1 MFLKQLQ
8 LRNWR
13 SYRQVSFST
22 PLPDRAGRRNVI
34 LIGAQN
40 GVGKTSFLMA
50 LYLGMFGR
58 EAMPHIEGFR
68 SKGGSED
75 KTISYQR
82 LIESILHRP
91 AREQDEPHCSV
102 GLTFE
107 VDDTVIAITRRWQ
120 FRRGGKVRDLDTAD
134 GEEVLIETGGRKKL
148 YTSWQEANKRI
159 EELLFPCN
167 VMPCLFFDGEQ
178 AQARVEAAGG
188 RALFDAVKALY
199 GTGLL
204 DQLSDSLKHFIHNER
219 SKLQKDV
226 GSVRVDELEEKRQQL
241 DTHRDQ
247 LKEVQGKLAEQ
258 RKLRTASEEKREQLE
273 NNLYGMVGDKAADIE
288 EYSATVAAL
297 QTEEAKLQQE
307 LIGGVSKLAL
317 PLALSKHSRPLITT
331 LEQERVR
338 SRWLLLKD
346 EAAGKASAIVE
357 NVLPSNGEAKVSP
370 PLMPVQAIQLR
381 DSLEKALEA
390 LWSPPPEDC
399 AREFRFP
406 FLAESDRASVIASV
420 QKVSYSAAGGLA
432 ETALEL
438 HGVTTRLEDT
448 KQKFERTRDI
458 QPQLQKL
465 KSDLQAVLDEHREY
479 SSAVN
484 GYEHQ
489 ERGLQQAIHD
499 LRGAIGQMEAKREA
513 GSPIQEKLD
522 VAQRVRA
529 LVDDAKESL
538 IPLCRDALET
548 RCTQHFVA
556 MISGEYGKF
565 KTRFE
570 PDSEP
575 WLEGPRGQQVL
586 VSSLSG
592 AQKRAFG
599 LAFTLA
605 VAEVAQCEAP
615 IVIDTPV
622 GNMDSAYRTRVLQ
635 YVSEAAPGQVIFLS
649 HDEEID
655 PDYAKA
661 IDARVRKKFLVEF
674 DPVEDG
680 SGVSSVHED
689 RYF

>member
-1 MFLKQLQ
+1 MYLKQLQ

-13 SYRQVSFST
+13 SYRQATFNT
-22 PLPDRAGRRNVI
+22 PTPDRAGRRNVI
-34 LIGAQN
+34 LVGAQN

-58 EAMPHIEGFR
+58 EAMPLIEGFR
-68 SKGGSED
+68 SKAAAEEKS
-75 KTISYQR
+75 ISYQR
-82 LIESILHRP
+82 LIESVLHRP
-91 AREQDEPHCSV
+91 TRTQDEPHCSV
-102 GLTFE
+102 SLAFE
-107 VDDTVIAITRRWQ
+107 VDDSPVLITRRWQ
-120 FRRGGKVRDLDTAD
+120 FRKGGKVRDLDTAD
-134 GEEVLIETGGRKKL
+134 GEEVLIETGGRQKL
-148 YTSWQEANKRI
+148 YTSWQEANKRV

-204 DQLSDSLKHFIHNER
+204 DQLSESLKHFIHNER

-226 GSVRVDELEEKRQQL
+226 GAVRVDELEEKRQQL
-241 DTHRDQ
+241 DSHRDQ
-247 LKEVQGKLAEQ
+247 LKNIQDQLANQ
-258 RKLRTASEEKREQLE
+258 RRLRASAEEKREQLE
-273 NNLYGMVGDKAADIE
+273 NNLYSMVGDKAADIE
-288 EYSATVAAL
+288 EYSATVSAL
-297 QTEEAKLQQE
+297 QAEEAKLQQE

-317 PLALSKHSRPLITT
+317 PMALCKQARTLITL

-346 EAAGKASAIVE
+346 EAATKASVIVE
-357 NVLPSNGEAKVSP
+357 NVLPTSGDAKVTP
-370 PLMPVQAIQLR
+370 PLIPTQAIQLR
-381 DSLEKALEA
+381 ESLEKALET

-399 AREFRFP
+399 AKHFRFP
-406 FLAESDRASVIASV
+406 FLADSDRASVVTSV
-420 QKVSYSAAGGLA
+420 QKVSFSAAGGLS

-438 HGVTTRLEDT
+438 HRVTTRLDET
-448 KQKFERTRDI
+448 KQRFERTRDI

-465 KSDLQAVLDEHREY
+465 KADLQAVLDQHREY
-479 SSAVN
+479 SSTVN
-484 GYEHQ
+484 GLEHQ
-489 ERGLQQAIHD
+489 ERGLQQTIHD
-499 LRGAIGQMEAKREA
+499 LRGSIGQMEAKREA

-538 IPLCRDALET
+538 IPLCKEALES
-548 RCTQHFVA
+548 RCTVHFVA
-556 MISGEYGKF
+556 MISGEYQKF

-622 GNMDSAYRTRVLQ
+622 GNMDSAYRIRVLQ

-655 PDYAKA
+655 SLYAKA
-661 IDARVRKKFLVEF
+661 IDARVRKRFLVEF

-680 SGVSSVHED
+680 AGVSSVHED
-689 RYF
+689 KYF